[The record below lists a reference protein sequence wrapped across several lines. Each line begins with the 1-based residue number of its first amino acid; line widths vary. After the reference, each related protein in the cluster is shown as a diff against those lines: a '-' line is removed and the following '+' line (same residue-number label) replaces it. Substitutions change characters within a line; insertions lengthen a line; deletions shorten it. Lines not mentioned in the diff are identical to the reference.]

1 VETDY
6 YGCMTLVSRSLVALL
21 CLCFVHVGAQTPAAS
36 PSEPAASSNPEA
48 AASAPALNSALTADS
63 FYEVLMGELQARAG
77 QFEAGVSL
85 LLNAAKRTQDVKV
98 FQRAVELAFQ
108 SRSAEAA
115 LQAAKTWQLVQPQSR
130 EANRALL
137 QVLLAISRVA
147 DTLEPLKRDLALTP
161 DSEKNAVIADMP
173 RRFLQTANI
182 AEAAA
187 VVEQAL
193 LEYTKQAKTSAAAW
207 TAIGRMRLGTSRP
220 GSALN
225 AAHLAQTSDASA
237 PGAAFLALELVERKY
252 DGAEPLVLRHL
263 AAVPTPE
270 VRLAYGRILAL
281 TGRYADAT
289 QQLKTLSQEK
299 PSLAETWLLL
309 GTLEAQEQ
317 HTANAEVSF
326 KRYVELSIEQT
337 PTSNKDNPEAG
348 SERAMAQG
356 LDRRRALNQA
366 YLSLAQIAEERKDFA
381 VAQSWLD
388 KIENNQEMIGAQT
401 RRASILAKQGK
412 LSEARELLRK
422 LPEKDAADA
431 RLKAVAEVQILR
443 EHKQF
448 AQAYEV
454 LGVFLKAHADD
465 VNLLYEQAMMAERI
479 GRLDEMERTL
489 RRVMVLKPDY
499 HSAYNA
505 LGYSLADRNERL
517 TEAKALIAKAL
528 SAAPDDPFIQDS
540 LGWVEFRLGN
550 KDEALRILQQAFKN
564 KPDPEIAAH
573 LGEVLLSLGQSA
585 QAMDVWKQ
593 GLRLSPDNDTLRD
606 TLKRLNIA
614 L

>member
-1 VETDY
+1 
-6 YGCMTLVSRSLVALL
+6 MTLVSRSLVALL
-21 CLCFVHVGAQTPAAS
+21 CLYFAHAGAQTPAAS
-36 PSEPAASSNPEA
+36 PTEPTASANPAAAGSVPV
-48 AASAPALNSALTADS
+48 LNSVLTADS
-63 FYEVLMGELQARAG
+63 FYEILMGELQARAG
-77 QFEAGVSL
+77 QSEASVSL
-85 LLNAAKRTQDVKV
+85 MLNAAKRTQDAKV

-137 QVLLAISRVA
+137 QVLLAISRIA
-147 DTLEPLKRDLALTP
+147 DTLEPLKRDLALAP
-161 DSEKNAVIADMP
+161 DAEKNAVIADVP

-182 AEAAA
+182 AEAAT
-187 VVEQAL
+187 VVEQAM

-207 TAIGRMRLGTSRP
+207 TAIGRMRLGTNRP

-237 PGAAFLALELVERKY
+237 PGAAFLALELMERKY
-252 DGAEPLVLRHL
+252 DGAEPLVLHHL
-263 AAVPTPE
+263 AALPTPE

-281 TGRYADAT
+281 TARYADAT

-317 HTANAEVSF
+317 HTANAEAAF

-337 PTSNKDNPEAG
+337 PTSSNANAEADT
-348 SERAMAQG
+348 ERAMAQG
-356 LDRRRALNQA
+356 RDRRRALNQA

-381 VAQSWLD
+381 AAQSWLD
-388 KIENNQEMIGAQT
+388 KIENSQEMIGTQT

-412 LSEARELLRK
+412 LPEARELLHR
-422 LPEKDAADA
+422 LPEKNAADA

-448 AQAYEV
+448 TQAYEV
-454 LGVFLKAHADD
+454 LGSFLKTHADD
-465 VNLLYEQAMMAERI
+465 VDLLYVQAMMAERL

-489 RRVMVLKPDY
+489 RRVMVIKPDY

-505 LGYSLADRNERL
+505 LGFSLADRNERL
-517 TEAKALIAKAL
+517 PEAKALIAKAL
-528 SAAPDDPFIQDS
+528 AAAPDDAFIQDS

-550 KDEALRILQQAFKN
+550 KSEALRILQLAFKS

-585 QAMDVWKQ
+585 QAMDAWKQ
-593 GLRLSPDNDTLRD
+593 GLTLSPDNDTLRN
-606 TLKRLNIA
+606 TLKRLKIA

>member
-1 VETDY
+1 
-6 YGCMTLVSRSLVALL
+6 MTLVSRSLVALL
-21 CLCFVHVGAQTPAAS
+21 CLCFAHVGAQTDGQTPAIPATLPTGPAAGS
-36 PSEPAASSNPEA
+36 TESSSGDAALL
-48 AASAPALNSALTADS
+48 LNSALTANS
-63 FYEVLMGELQARAG
+63 FYEILLGELQARAG
-77 QFEAGVSL
+77 ESEAGVTL
-85 LLNAAKRTQDVKV
+85 MLNAARRTQDAKV

-115 LQAAKTWQLVQPQSR
+115 LQAAKTWQQAQPQSR
-130 EANRALL
+130 DANRALL

-147 DTLEPLKRDLALTP
+147 DTLEPLKRDLALAP
-161 DSEKNAVIADMP
+161 DAERNAVIADVP
-173 RRFLQTANI
+173 RRFLQTANVP
-182 AEAAA
+182 EAAT

-193 LEYTKQAKTSAAAW
+193 VDYTKQTKTSAAAW
-207 TAIGRMRLGTSRP
+207 TAIGRMRLGTGRQ

-237 PGAAFLALELVERKY
+237 PGAAFLALELMERKY
-252 DGAEPLVLRHL
+252 EGAEPLVLRHL

-281 TGRYADAT
+281 TARYTDAT
-289 QQLKTLSQEK
+289 AQLKTLSQEK
-299 PSLAETWLLL
+299 PKLAETWLLL

-317 HTANAEVSF
+317 RTASAEASF
-326 KRYVELSIEQT
+326 KRYVELTIEQT
-337 PTSNKDNPEAG
+337 PTSNKDNPEVG
-348 SERAMAQG
+348 NERAMAQG

-381 VAQSWLD
+381 EAQSWLD
-388 KIENNQEMIGAQT
+388 KIENSQEMIGAQT

-412 LSEARELLRK
+412 LPEARELLRK
-422 LPEKDAADA
+422 LPEKDATDA
-431 RLKAVAEVQILR
+431 RLKTVAEVQILR

-454 LGVFLKAHADD
+454 LSEFLKSHADD
-465 VNLLYEQAMMAERI
+465 ADLLYEQAMMAERI

-489 RRVMVLKPDY
+489 RRVMALKPDY

-517 TEAKALIAKAL
+517 PEAKALITKAL
-528 SAAPDDPFIQDS
+528 AATPDDPFIQDS

-550 KDEALRILQQAFKN
+550 KDEALRILQQAFKS

-593 GLRLSPDNDTLRD
+593 GLKLSPDNDTLRD
-606 TLKRLNIA
+606 TLKRLKVA